1 MDDIEERL
9 RDWLKMTP
17 VACIEAADE
26 IARLRTQCGGNCRY
40 WEGRWRDERAENER
54 LTRRLYEVD
63 AQLIAEDHIHARECM
78 ALRAEKDAENE
89 RLRTALQALVA
100 DIEEY
105 ESINN
110 LAPNPGKQDCWQSVT
125 RAKAILRHLGA
136 G

>member
-1 MDDIEERL
+1 MDIEDRL
-9 RDWLKMTP
+9 RDWSKMTH
-17 VACIEAADE
+17 VASYEAADT
-26 IARLRTQCGGNCRY
+26 IARLRGKI
-40 WEGRWRDERAENER
+40 ER

-105 ESINN
+105 ERINN